1 MGISLVPG
9 PRLEDAFVLV
19 RDRRGVQLVNLKKAT
34 SHQLM
39 LSPVPV
45 EYTDMHFMN
54 VIYDEE
60 KHETNLVTLYYEAYP
75 KQIAGTLDTSA

>member
-1 MGISLVPG
+1 
-9 PRLEDAFVLV
+9 
-19 RDRRGVQLVNLKKAT
+19 
-34 SHQLM
+34 M